1 MANLISDLQVP
12 TAAFVDGV
20 CASAAYYM
28 ASGADYIVC
37 TNSALIGSIGVI
49 APWVDES
56 MMYSLI
62 GLKFD
67 PITNEGADLK
77 STGHSPSLTPTQREY
92 LQGQVNDLAREFKE
106 FVAAHRPA
114 SLSQEVWRAGAYH
127 GSRAVALG
135 LADRIGT
142 LDDAHQILQLSIQ
155 MNDEMNTPQVDNKQM
170 SMEQKELETQTSVGS
185 QTQAAPDV
193 QAALTQLSADIKSMT
208 SSAAPLAALEAKV
221 EALTAEL
228 AKVKEYSE
236 AVNQRYVALEA
247 SRGTPVGVKVDHK
260 EGLDKNSAARQ
271 RVNETIA
278 AIKASRD
285 IST

>member
-1 MANLISDLQVP
+1 VANLISDLQVP